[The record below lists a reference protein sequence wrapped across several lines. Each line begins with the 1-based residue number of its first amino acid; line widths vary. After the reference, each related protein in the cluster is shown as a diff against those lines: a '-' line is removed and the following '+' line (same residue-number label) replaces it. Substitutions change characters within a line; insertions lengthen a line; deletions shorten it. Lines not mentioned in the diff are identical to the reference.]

1 MKRNNKT
8 ILLAIVALIVLS
20 FIWSY
25 NWVVT
30 KSVLQYVDALDF
42 AAMRCAFGALLLLVL
57 LPLSG
62 RPLKPPPWRPVLL
75 VSLFQTVGMTGLS
88 QLALISGDA
97 GKMAVLVYTM
107 PFWVILFAVLFLGEK
122 PRLSQYVAT
131 VIAAF
136 GLLLVMQP
144 WQWHGSLL
152 SSLLAM
158 GSGISWAAASVIAK
172 WAFRHQ
178 TVDILALVAWQM
190 AIGAVVL
197 AAFAF
202 ATHKTPVVWS
212 PYMLLALTYNGFLA
226 TALGW
231 TLWLFILRALPA
243 SIAGISTLMIPVM
256 SVLWAWW
263 LLNERPNGA
272 EGGGIGLILLALALL
287 GIPARSGR
295 QPDQKDD

>member
-1 MKRNNKT
+1 MA
-8 ILLAIVALIVLS
+8 ILALIVLS

-25 NWVVT
+25 NWVIT

-42 AAMRCAFGALLLLVL
+42 AAMRCAFGASLLLIL

-62 RPLKPPPWRPVLL
+62 RPLKPPPWRPVLWL
-75 VSLFQTVGMTGLS
+75 GLFQTVGMTGLS
-88 QLALISGDA
+88 QLALIFGDA
-97 GKMAVLVYTM
+97 GKMSVLVYTM
-107 PFWVILFAVLFLGEK
+107 PFWVMLLAVLFLGEK
-122 PRLSQYVAT
+122 PRFSQYVAA
-131 VIAAF
+131 VIAAL
-136 GLLLVMQP
+136 GLLLVIQP

-152 SSLLAM
+152 SSLLAV

-172 WAFRHQ
+172 RALHHQ
-178 TVDILALVAWQM
+178 AVDMLGLVAWQM
-190 AIGAVVL
+190 MFGAVVL

-272 EGGGIGLILLALALL
+272 EGGGIVLILLALALL
-287 GIPARSGR
+287 GLPARSDR
-295 QPDQKDD
+295 QPD